1 MTLNDPVYVEAA
13 QALARRIVHE
23 GGASPE
29 ERCRYALRLCLAT
42 PPQQKQVDELI
53 SLLLA
58 ERKHY
63 REDAKA
69 AHALATEP
77 LGKVPP
83 GLDEPELAAWTVV
96 ANVLLNLDGVLTKG

>member
-1 MTLNDPVYVEAA
+1 
-13 QALARRIVHE
+13 VHE

-29 ERCRYALRLCLAT
+29 ERCRFALKLCLVS
-42 PPQQKQVDELI
+42 PPKPKQVDELV

-63 REDAKA
+63 REDAQA
-69 AHALATEP
+69 AHLLATEP
-77 LGKVPP
+77 LGPTPP
-83 GLDEPELAAWTVV
+83 GVDEPELAAWTVV